1 MDFNKDM
8 KIFDMIRKDIRT
20 IDVLEKYKMHCMAC
34 NGAHTD
40 TLEMAC
46 EASGVSL
53 EKILLDLKKLKGD

>member
-8 KIFDMIRKDIRT
+8 KIFDIIRKDMRT
-20 IDVLEKYKMHCMAC
+20 IDVLEKYKMHCMTC

-46 EASGVSL
+46 KASGVSL
-53 EKILLDLKKLKGD
+53 EKILLDLNKLKGD